1 LNCLNYCKLWE
12 IQYCGNYEINPL
24 IYLSNETH
32 FLGLFSGESLLL
44 LGLDVLG
51 LLTHDTATP
60 GSPDIDVIIVLRSE
74 VLGESLELG
83 LVLLL
88 DSGEG
93 NNSAVLLTNQGS
105 ETSLGLENAEWNI
118 LLPAESGEP
127 DNELNWINIMS
138 NDNQLGLLILNG
150 GSDLMETINQRNRL
164 SLSGLLTGGLGLGD
178 LLQTL
183 LLLLLGLRSVLLKKL
198 EELTGLVLVQSVAEL
213 VDHWRN
219 LQSLQENLL
228 LSLKVDVLRPLHI
241 SREISLRL
249 DILTDTEVLLN
260 HLINPS

>member
-1 LNCLNYCKLWE
+1 VNYIDFLLSCLH
-12 IQYCGNYEINPL
+12 
-24 IYLSNETH
+24 LSNEAH

-51 LLTHDTATP
+51 LLTHNTATP

-93 NNSAVLLTNQGS
+93 NNSAVLLTNQGT

-127 DNELNWINIMS
+127 DNELNWVNIMS
-138 NDNQLGLLILNG
+138 NDNQLSLLVLNG
-150 GSDLMETINQRNRL
+150 GSDLMETINQRNWL
-164 SLSGLLTGGLGLGD
+164 SLGGLFTRGLGLSD
-178 LLQTL
+178 LLETL
-183 LLLLLGLRSVLLKKL
+183 LLLLLSLRGILLQEL
-198 EELTGLVLVQSVAEL
+198 QELTSLILVQSVAEL
-213 VDHWRN
+213 VDHRR
-219 LQSLQENLL
+219 
-228 LSLKVDVLRPLHI
+228 DLRYNRYVVE
-241 SREISLRL
+241 S
-249 DILTDTEVLLN
+249 N
-260 HLINPS
+260 HR